1 MMKRAFF
8 LILNIS
14 FSILLNAQNI
24 ITLPYENPEGIF
36 WINSEKEYY
45 SEIIK
50 TEVVTNVSVPT
61 MEVFKPANS
70 IANGT
75 AVIIA
80 PGGGMFV
87 HSINSEGND
96 VAKWLNKK
104 GITAFV
110 LRYRLVPTGEDGL
123 AEIEGLMKND
133 YQLFIAKV
141 SQVMPLAI
149 NDGLNAVT
157 YVREHAKEYGILK
170 NKIGFMGFSAG
181 GSVTLGVAYYFKEE
195 SRPDFIAALYPGST
209 LIPTQ
214 KPRDD
219 APPLFIAAAGN
230 DQLGLASS
238 SVQIYND
245 WFHMGLKAEL
255 HIYSQG
261 GHGFGMR
268 KQGLPSDKWIDR
280 FHEWLEGERFV
291 ANNKL
296 DDLTL

>member
-1 MMKRAFF
+1 MKRTF
-8 LILNIS
+8 LLPLNIG
-14 FSILLNAQNI
+14 FSILLNAQILSAQNV
-24 ITLPYENPEGIF
+24 ITLPYENPEGLT
-36 WINSEKEYY
+36 WANNEKEYY
-45 SEIIK
+45 DERLQ

-61 MEVFKPANS
+61 MEVFKPADS
-70 IANGT
+70 LAIGT

-80 PGGGMFV
+80 PGGGTFF

-96 VAKWLNKK
+96 VARWLNKK

-110 LRYRLVPTGEDGL
+110 LKYRLVPTDEDGVT
-123 AEIEGLMKND
+123 EILGLMNNN

-149 NDGLNAVT
+149 SDGLTAVT
-157 YVREHAKEYGILK
+157 YIREHADDYGILK
-170 NKIGFMGFSAG
+170 NKIGIIGFSAG
-181 GSVTLGVAYYFKEE
+181 GSVSLGVAYYFKEE
-195 SRPDFIAALYPGST
+195 SRPDFIAALYPGTT

-219 APPLFIAAAGN
+219 TPPLFIAAAEN

-245 WFHMGLKAEL
+245 WFNMGLKAEL
-255 HIYSQG
+255 HIYSRG

-268 KQGLPSDKWIDR
+268 KQDLPSDKWIDR
-280 FHEWLEGERFV
+280 FYEWLVAEGLCSGQIR
-291 ANNKL
+291 
-296 DDLTL
+296 